1 MVAVVGE
8 PQIYRSH
15 FTIQPPSLPLNSC
28 LKDLPAT
35 SKKRKASQSSTVSP
49 PENSTLKKLA
59 MATNC
64 SPISDTNITT
74 NNNNRSR
81 SVSMDGSEYSDSND
95 TMSTPPSD
103 TDETNKKSLKNYPQS
118 DNKRSNR
125 MPPILIQ
132 TTSDHPWRK
141 IAKAMY
147 TKTQGL
153 DQVTAKTTSIP
164 LQIQINCPEESS
176 FRLVQQFMTINKIS
190 FHTFALPKE
199 QSLKIVIK
207 GVPLDITDD
216 ELMEELLE
224 EGFKP
229 NFVRAFVKNDKRL
242 PIHMVS
248 LKRTE
253 NVKEIFETTELFYVR
268 VKIEPYKSTGPAQCF
283 SCQRFGHSSLQCGHP
298 PRCVKCGANHSNK
311 ECKKPKE
318 DTPTCCNC
326 NGKHTANYRGC
337 PYYTDIYKGK
347 IDHSREAR
355 NKSILTTMPT
365 PIPLPATHETT
376 IASTIKSYA
385 SVTKHQAEKPEPT
398 INASKLL
405 QIIKDLLTTAQE
417 SEDVASKNAVI
428 TTVLRIINAIPTSH
442 DE

>member
-1 MVAVVGE
+1 MTHRGGVGRNKRKST
-8 PQIYRSH
+8 PPYPTDKKGRNRAFS
-15 FTIQPPSLPLNSC
+15 PPSLPLNSC

-49 PENSTLKKLA
+49 PENSTLKNLA

-176 FRLVQQFMTINKIS
+176 FRLVQQS
-190 FHTFALPKE
+190 
-199 QSLKIVIK
+199 
-207 GVPLDITDD
+207 
-216 ELMEELLE
+216 
-224 EGFKP
+224 
-229 NFVRAFVKNDKRL
+229 
-242 PIHMVS
+242 
-248 LKRTE
+248 
-253 NVKEIFETTELFYVR
+253 
-268 VKIEPYKSTGPAQCF
+268 
-283 SCQRFGHSSLQCGHP
+283 
-298 PRCVKCGANHSNK
+298 
-311 ECKKPKE
+311 
-318 DTPTCCNC
+318 
-326 NGKHTANYRGC
+326 
-337 PYYTDIYKGK
+337 
-347 IDHSREAR
+347 
-355 NKSILTTMPT
+355 
-365 PIPLPATHETT
+365 
-376 IASTIKSYA
+376 
-385 SVTKHQAEKPEPT
+385 
-398 INASKLL
+398 
-405 QIIKDLLTTAQE
+405 
-417 SEDVASKNAVI
+417 
-428 TTVLRIINAIPTSH
+428 
-442 DE
+442 